1 MMKYLFN
8 IGTYGQNRRKKQYY
22 HGLRH
27 DTHIEEPYAPLNAI
41 TILKYTSSFFFLILA
56 DI

>member
-1 MMKYLFN
+1 MKYLFN